1 MMRWATRGQAYSRA
15 LRRPARMKRWRRD
28 SCSSRRQMAQALD
41 VALKAGSQA
50 SFADENKT
58 GMGVALANLGD
69 GTQQVFRAFAFFE
82 ATDKEDI
89 LLPVHELQQWW
100 HIRAETFEADA
111 VGYDTVIGGKVARDE
126 LACGCRNGDAPGE
139 FAKNWAQ
146 QGIEIGRA

>member
-1 MMRWATRGQAYSRA
+1 MR
-15 LRRPARMKRWRRD
+15 
-28 SCSSRRQMAQALD
+28 D
-41 VALKAGSQA
+41 VAREKCIVHARTLEVAWEGGSQA
-50 SFADENKT
+50 YFADENRT
-58 GMGVALANLGD
+58 DVGVALANLGD
-69 GTQQVFRAFAFFE
+69 GTQQVLRAFAFFE

-126 LACGCRNGDAPGE
+126 LARCCRNGDASGE

-146 QGIEIGRA
+146 QGIG